1 MCGRYALFRWTPAV
15 AALPGFP
22 ADQRAQW
29 NISPNDSVL
38 ILRAASAHAAGEEP
52 RPDRELARARWGLT
66 PPWLTDLSR
75 TPAHARAETLAEQPM
90 FREAFRQRRCLLP
103 ANGFYEWRGTQ
114 RKRPYWLTPGE
125 GSTLF
130 FAAIWEA
137 YPVQEQVWL
146 STAVVTQAAQ
156 SQRRPLILDAAGQE
170 AWLNP
175 QTPLPVLQGLL
186 ASEPAALRERVLA
199 NMVNDPKLNGPEC
212 LTPG

>member
-1 MCGRYALFRWTPAV
+1 MCGRYALFRWTPAF

-22 ADQRAQW
+22 EDQRAQW

-38 ILRAASAHAAGEEP
+38 IQRAENGQ
-52 RPDRELARARWGLT
+52 RTLARARWGLT

-90 FREAFRQRRCLLP
+90 FRQAFRERRCLLP
-103 ANGFYEWRGTQ
+103 ANGFYEWRGGS

-125 GSTLF
+125 GSSIF

-146 STAVVTQAAQ
+146 STAVVTQAAANL
-156 SQRRPLILDAAGQE
+156 RRPLILDAAAQE
-170 AWLNP
+170 VWLDP
-175 QTPLPVLQGLL
+175 ETPLPALQALL
-186 ASEPAALRERVLA
+186 ARPPAALRERVLA
-199 NMVNDPKLNGPEC
+199 NLVNDPKLNGPEC
-212 LTPG
+212 LTPA

>member
-1 MCGRYALFRWTPAV
+1 MCGRFALFRWNPAF

-22 ADQRAQW
+22 ADQQAQW

-38 ILRAASAHAAGEEP
+38 ILRANA
-52 RPDRELARARWGLT
+52 DQRELARARWGLT

-90 FREAFRQRRCLLP
+90 FRQAFRERRCLLP

-114 RKRPYWLTPGE
+114 RKRPYWLTPAE
-125 GSTLF
+125 GSSLF

-137 YPVQEQVWL
+137 YPVDGHVWL
-146 STAVVTQAAQ
+146 STAVVTQSAA

-170 AWLNP
+170 AWLAAD
-175 QTPLPVLQGLL
+175 TSLPDLQALL
-186 ASEPAALRERVLA
+186 ASPQAPLRERVLA
-199 NMVNDPKLNGPEC
+199 NLVNDPKLNAPEC

>member
-1 MCGRYALFRWTPAV
+1 MCGRFALFRWNPAF

-22 ADQRAQW
+22 ADQQAQW

-38 ILRAASAHAAGEEP
+38 ILRANAGQ
-52 RPDRELARARWGLT
+52 RELARARWGLT
-66 PPWLTDLSR
+66 PAWLTDLSR

-90 FREAFRQRRCLLP
+90 FRQAFRERRCLLP

-114 RKRPYWLTPGE
+114 RKRPYWLTPAE
-125 GSTLF
+125 GSSLF

-146 STAVVTQAAQ
+146 STAVVTQPVS
-156 SQRRPLILDAAGQE
+156 SQRRPLILDEAGQA
-170 AWLNP
+170 AWLAED
-175 QTPLPVLQGLL
+175 TPLHVLQGLL
-186 ASEPAALRERVLA
+186 ASPQRPLRERLLA
-199 NMVNDPKLNGPEC
+199 NLVNDPKLNAPEC